1 MFQKSQSQS
10 GLGTFKRDFSH
21 TVARASTQGSSRT
34 EPIDIDGPAS
44 PPRAP
49 PKLTGMQLRMK
60 AIEEALGGNTTVAT
74 ASKASQPLVES
85 RTFNKRPSDPA
96 LLFED
101 DSNAPPK
108 KKRQLPPSWSE
119 EVLEKVTTS
128 RSSTIRPQI
137 RNLPSTSSPVAIKRP
152 AGVFLSPEQSQILR
166 LVEEGTSV
174 FYTGSAGTGKSVL
187 LREIIK
193 TMKKKHKSSDAVAIT
208 ASTGIAACN
217 IGGVTVHSFAGFG
230 LGIEN
235 AKELAGKARK
245 NKKAFA
251 RWTRTKVLIIDETAY
266 WSKSIQRTFNL
277 TQVFRQKDPAFV
289 NMLNEMR
296 FGVLTAQSIAKFRS
310 LSRDIAYDDGL
321 APTEL

>member
-1 MFQKSQSQS
+1 
-10 GLGTFKRDFSH
+10 
-21 TVARASTQGSSRT
+21 
-34 EPIDIDGPAS
+34 
-44 PPRAP
+44 
-49 PKLTGMQLRMK
+49 MQLRMK

-174 FYTGSAGTGKSVL
+174 FYTGSAG
-187 LREIIK
+187 
-193 TMKKKHKSSDAVAIT
+193 KHILPHYMR
-208 ASTGIAACN
+208 N
-217 IGGVTVHSFAGFG
+217 VT
-230 LGIEN
+230 
-235 AKELAGKARK
+235 
-245 NKKAFA
+245 
-251 RWTRTKVLIIDETAY
+251 D
-266 WSKSIQRTFNL
+266 
-277 TQVFRQKDPAFV
+277 
-289 NMLNEMR
+289 LNNE
-296 FGVLTAQSIAKFRS
+296 
-310 LSRDIAYDDGL
+310 
-321 APTEL
+321 

>member
-1 MFQKSQSQS
+1 
-10 GLGTFKRDFSH
+10 
-21 TVARASTQGSSRT
+21 
-34 EPIDIDGPAS
+34 
-44 PPRAP
+44 
-49 PKLTGMQLRMK
+49 MK

-101 DSNAPPK
+101 DSNAPPPK

-119 EVLEKVTTS
+119 EALEKVTTS

-208 ASTGIAACN
+208 ASTGD
-217 IGGVTVHSFAGFG
+217 S
-230 LGIEN
+230 
-235 AKELAGKARK
+235 
-245 NKKAFA
+245 AF
-251 RWTRTKVLIIDETAY
+251 KL
-266 WSKSIQRTFNL
+266 
-277 TQVFRQKDPAFV
+277 P
-289 NMLNEMR
+289 
-296 FGVLTAQSIAKFRS
+296 S
-310 LSRDIAYDDGL
+310 LYICSHRHV
-321 APTEL
+321 